1 MADKGMA
8 DKGMG
13 DGGMAGE
20 GMADKGGA
28 DRAAP
33 KAPTTPLPLNPAEM
47 MAEVAELGRR
57 ISAGAKLFADV
68 RDADVQIAT
77 TPKDLVWSQ
86 DKVSLYRYRPLAES
100 KGLPPVLIVY
110 GLIGRYT
117 MADLQEDR
125 SLVRNLLNLGLDLY
139 VVDWGNPGR
148 ADRYVTIDDYV
159 DDYLAECVA
168 FIGAAAGREKI
179 NLLGIC
185 EGGVFT
191 TCYAALYPE
200 RVNAMVLTITPI
212 DFHADTRESRA
223 GHGFINVWTRSL
235 SPEDVDRLIDA
246 QGSLPGAFMGSVF
259 SMMTPMR
266 TMTKYNLDLLDAL
279 DDKKKFL
286 NFLRMEKWIADRPDH
301 PGEAAKQWLKDLYQD
316 NKLVQSTFVLGGR
329 TVDLKRI
336 ACPVL
341 NVFAQDDHIIPPATS
356 QALKDKI
363 GTDDYTELG
372 LPGGHVGVFVGGKA
386 QKLLGSGIADWL
398 GARG

>member
-1 MADKGMA
+1 MADQEKPKGP
-8 DKGMG
+8 
-13 DGGMAGE
+13 
-20 GMADKGGA
+20 
-28 DRAAP
+28 AAP
-33 KAPTTPLPLNPAEM
+33 LNLTPAALL
-47 MAEVAELGRR
+47 AEVGTLGRR
-57 ISAGAKLFADV
+57 ISEGARLFADV
-68 RDADVQIAT
+68 SDADVEIAT

-159 DDYLAECVA
+159 DGYLAECVA
-168 FIGAAAGREKI
+168 FIQEAAGRERI
-179 NLLGIC
+179 SLLGIC

-200 RVNAMVLTITPI
+200 TVNAMVLTITPI
-212 DFHADTRESRA
+212 DFHADTRENRA

-235 SPEDVDRLIDA
+235 TPEDVDRLIEA

-316 NKLVQSTFVLGGR
+316 NKLVESAFELGGR
-329 TVDLKRI
+329 RVDLKAI
-336 ACPVL
+336 TCPVL

-363 GTDDYTELG
+363 GTTDYTEMG

-398 GARG
+398 GKRG

>member
-1 MADKGMA
+1 MADA
-8 DKGMG
+8 S
-13 DGGMAGE
+13 DGAPHGT
-20 GMADKGGA
+20 
-28 DRAAP
+28 AAP
-33 KAPTTPLPLNPAEM
+33 LDLTPAEM
-47 MAEVAELGRR
+47 LAEVGEFGRRMAE
-57 ISAGAKLFADV
+57 GAKLFATV
-68 RDADVQIAT
+68 RDDEVQIAT

-86 DKVSLYRYRPLAES
+86 DKVRLYRYRPLAES
-100 KGLPPVLIVY
+100 RGLPPVLIVY

-125 SLVRNLLNLGLDLY
+125 SLVRNLLALGLDLY

-148 ADRYVTIDDYV
+148 ADRFVTIDDYV
-159 DDYLAECVA
+159 DGYLAECIDV
-168 FIGAAAGREKI
+168 IAAATKRERV

-200 RVNAMVLTITPI
+200 TVNAMVLTITPI
-212 DFHADTRESRA
+212 DFHADTVENRA
-223 GHGFINVWTRSL
+223 GHGFINVWVRSL
-235 SPEDVDRLIDA
+235 SGEDIDRLIAA
-246 QGSLPGAFMGSVF
+246 QGSLPGEFMGSVF

-279 DDKKKFL
+279 GDRKKFL

-316 NKLVQSTFVLGGR
+316 NKLVRSAFELGGR

-336 ACPVL
+336 TCPVL

-356 QALKDKI
+356 QALRGKI
-363 GTDDYTELG
+363 GTEDYTELG

-386 QKLLGSGIADWL
+386 QKLLGTGIADWIA
-398 GARG
+398 ARG

>member
-1 MADKGMA
+1 MA
-8 DKGMG
+8 
-13 DGGMAGE
+13 E
-20 GMADKGGA
+20 TEPQVQ
-28 DRAAP
+28 RPAAP
-33 KAPTTPLPLNPAEM
+33 LTLTPAEM
-47 MAEVAELGRR
+47 LAEVGAIGRR
-57 ISAGAKLFADV
+57 MADGAKLFSDV
-68 RDADVQIAT
+68 RDEDVQIAT

-100 KGLPPVLIVY
+100 RGLPPVLIVY

-148 ADRYVTIDDYV
+148 ADRYVSIDDYV
-159 DDYLAECVA
+159 DGYLADCVA
-168 FIGAAAGREKI
+168 FLEDASGRERV

-200 RVNAMVLTITPI
+200 SVNAMVLTITPI
-212 DFHADTRESRA
+212 DFHGDTIENRV

-235 SPEDVDRLIDA
+235 TPEDVDRLIEA

-316 NKLVQSTFVLGGR
+316 NKLVQSAFVLGGR
-329 TVDLKRI
+329 KVELKNI
-336 ACPVL
+336 TCPVL
-341 NVFAQDDHIIPPATS
+341 NIFAQDDHIIPPATS
-356 QALKDKI
+356 QGLRGKL
-363 GTDDYTELG
+363 GTEDYTEMG

-386 QKLLGSGIADWL
+386 QKLLGSGIADWIT
-398 GARG
+398 ARG